1 MELRQIAPVGD
12 GNRVVV
18 AREELPPRPA
28 VSPQERPSEGTP
40 QGPEKVGAVPGVPD
54 IHEFAEQLAEIL
66 NEAMRNL
73 HFSINFEPDTEE
85 GIVTIKVIDGEGKL
99 IRTIPLSKLLS
110 ISRKMVAGA
119 LEKGILVDQII
130 R

>member
-1 MELRQIAPVGD
+1 MEFRQIPPVGE
-12 GNRVVV
+12 NRVMVS
-18 AREELPPRPA
+18 REEPPPRPA

-40 QGPEKVGAVPGVPD
+40 QRPEQVGAVPGTPD

-73 HFSINFEPDTEE
+73 QFSINFEPDREE
-85 GIVTIKVIDGEGKL
+85 GIVTIKVIDGEGRL

-110 ISRKMVAGA
+110 ISRRLVAGA
-119 LEKGILVDQII
+119 VENGILLDRAIF
-130 R
+130 